1 MCKETLSAWSLSA
14 CLGLPLGHP
23 PQPDPVQPGNCSL
36 CLQRGQSVLTSSW
49 VYTSYTRDRVC
60 AVRPEGPWTTD
71 NRRLDALHH
80 SQSSQAEPGKYPAA
94 AGNRSEIVERCSG
107 NKGVIPDREH
117 GEIRVVRY
125 TEMWAAPENKTT
137 TGCTDQRRANQGMG
151 LLLCTRQAGRE
162 ALYGAEEQCPF

>member
-1 MCKETLSAWSLSA
+1 MILARSSVLGKRRGHGGVCKETLSAWSLSA

-107 NKGVIPDREH
+107 NKGVLPDGEH

-125 TEMWAAPENKTT
+125 TEMWAS
-137 TGCTDQRRANQGMG
+137 
-151 LLLCTRQAGRE
+151 AGK
-162 ALYGAEEQCPF
+162 